1 MLLPSQENILVG
13 SSFRILTFSYFF
25 FQLLYTLYQ
34 YLKHYMHKLASD
46 IAKMF
51 VAGSEDVKAWAN
63 NFISP

>member
-1 MLLPSQENILVG
+1 
-13 SSFRILTFSYFF
+13 
-25 FQLLYTLYQ
+25 
-34 YLKHYMHKLASD
+34 MHKLASD